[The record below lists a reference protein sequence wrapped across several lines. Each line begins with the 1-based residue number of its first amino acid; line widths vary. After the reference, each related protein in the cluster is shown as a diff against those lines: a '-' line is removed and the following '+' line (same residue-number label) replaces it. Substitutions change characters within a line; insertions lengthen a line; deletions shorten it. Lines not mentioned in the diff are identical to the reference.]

1 LNFNDFANG
10 YVPLFAMIATGGP
23 FTEFI
28 EMSYAVTG
36 ISGLGCIYFVS
47 FYVVG
52 CLVAVNVFSAFVIDA
67 FLSQYEEG
75 RALRGDAEASTLDQS
90 RAGDG
95 YRIVCIRHSA
105 RDDVYKA
112 MFLEGD
118 A

>member
-1 LNFNDFANG
+1 
-10 YVPLFAMIATGGP
+10 MIATGGP

-36 ISGLGCIYFVS
+36 ISGLGCLYFVS

-75 RALRGDAEASTLDQS
+75 RALRGDAGMSTLDQS

-95 YRIVCIRHSA
+95 LPHRREPSFCA
-105 RDDVYKA
+105 RRRAPRCSSK
-112 MFLEGD
+112 GD
-118 A
+118 SR